1 MWLSDRSPPV
11 ISDRVPG
18 TALTWREPPWWPERY
33 AARCSRTSPEGVP
46 NESRTRLRAS
56 GISLFQH
63 FTCPPCSRSISDLGN
78 ESVGGRKKMS
88 KQLTQSSLAKHRP
101 PPHPSL
107 PLPLKEF
114 SRQECRKITCSQIVH
129 SLFTFTPLFLPRPC
143 SSRTGQRNARERVRP
158 RHWKNTHARTPLL
171 VNKHTGNSHP
181 LATVSLTS
189 SVSSHFTQ
197 VAESNVNKQKIAQI
211 DSTF

>member
-33 AARCSRTSPEGVP
+33 ATRCSRTSPEGVP

-101 PPHPSL
+101 PPNPSL

-143 SSRTGQRNARERVRP
+143 SSRTGQRNARES
-158 RHWKNTHARTPLL
+158 TATPLE
-171 VNKHTGNSHP
+171 KHTRTYAAASKQTHRK
-181 LATVSLTS
+181 LTS
-189 SVSSHFTQ
+189 ACDRVSDVISFLALHP
-197 VAESNVNKQKIAQI
+197 SRRK
-211 DSTF
+211 